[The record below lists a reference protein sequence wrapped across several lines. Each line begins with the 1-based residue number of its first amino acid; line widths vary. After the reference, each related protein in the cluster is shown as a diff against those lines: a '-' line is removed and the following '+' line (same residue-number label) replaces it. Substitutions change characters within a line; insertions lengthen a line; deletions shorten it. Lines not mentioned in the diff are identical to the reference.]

1 MSRISPLHVAPTT
14 ERKAEPGRFSAAFR
28 GAVSGATD
36 GVAQTLAL
44 AAPAIPGGAVLAA
57 AIRGGVASAGPSAPA
72 GAGAAAAATGAST
85 GGDLI
90 EATRTLQQQAQSFN
104 VQYLQ
109 LQESMQRES
118 REFSALSNVMKVRHD
133 TSKAAIAN
141 IH

>member
-14 ERKAEPGRFSAAFR
+14 ERKAEPGRFGAALR
-28 GAVSGATD
+28 GAAAGATH
-36 GVAQTLAL
+36 GIAQTLAL
-44 AAPAIPGGAVLAA
+44 AAPAIPGGPVLAA
-57 AIRGGVASAGPSAPA
+57 AVRGAASSAAAPGSSGFAGGAADAAPA
-72 GAGAAAAATGAST
+72 

-109 LQESMQRES
+109 LQENMQRES
-118 REFSALSNVMKVRHD
+118 REFTALSNVMKVRHD

>member
-1 MSRISPLHVAPTT
+1 MSRISPLHVAPST
-14 ERKAEPGRFSAAFR
+14 ERKAEPGRFSAALR

-57 AIRGGVASAGPSAPA
+57 AVRGASAGSAAPA
-72 GAGAAAAATGAST
+72 GAVAAAATGASS

-109 LQESMQRES
+109 LQENMQRES

-133 TSKAAIAN
+133 TAKAAIAN

>member
-14 ERKAEPGRFSAAFR
+14 ERKAEPGRFSAALR

-57 AIRGGVASAGPSAPA
+57 AVRGASAGSASPA
-72 GAGAAAAATGAST
+72 GAGVATAATGASS

-109 LQESMQRES
+109 LQENMQRES

-133 TSKAAIAN
+133 TAKAAIAN